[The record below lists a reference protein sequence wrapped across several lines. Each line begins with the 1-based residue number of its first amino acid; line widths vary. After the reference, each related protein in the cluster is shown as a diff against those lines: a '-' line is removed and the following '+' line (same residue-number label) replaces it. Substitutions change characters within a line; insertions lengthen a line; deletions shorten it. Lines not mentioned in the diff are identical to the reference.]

1 MQHQRPDCHT
11 ICSRQVTATSQLSY
25 LSHPGTIPW
34 LRGQWW
40 LGEGVVR
47 CAWQNGET
55 DLALQ
60 ASICQP
66 GCHLVRGS
74 NRAAREGGRH
84 GLRGDVTSLIALSPA
99 PSYCCGRVSCSSR
112 YLHTL
117 SQCLVLETLWSLLP
131 PSPTRLHHRSS
142 ITLSTADTTT

>member
-1 MQHQRPDCHT
+1 MQHQLPDCHT
-11 ICSRQVTATSQLSY
+11 ICSRQVTATPPLSH
-25 LSHPGTIPW
+25 LSHPGNIPW

-40 LGEGVVR
+40 LGEGVVQ

-66 GCHLVRGS
+66 GFHLVRGS
-74 NRAAREGGRH
+74 NCATGEGGRH

-99 PSYCCGRVSCSSR
+99 HSYCCGRSATAAATYTFPAPGAGNAVVFAASEPSS
-112 YLHTL
+112 
-117 SQCLVLETLWSLLP
+117 SPSLL
-131 PSPTRLHHRSS
+131 LHHLEHS
-142 ITLSTADTTT
+142 